1 MTSARWCAHDRQSQG
16 RLRLGDRRAAR
27 RLALNTSAFH
37 INGPGG
43 ESGYDGGA
51 APVVPTKIELVD
63 DQGDPMPYQ
72 HFELTTADGIINGI
86 TGADGKAEVDDVEG
100 VQSIIFL
107 DLDEVKPG

>member
-1 MTSARWCAHDRQSQG
+1 
-16 RLRLGDRRAAR
+16 
-27 RLALNTSAFH
+27 
-37 INGPGG
+37 
-43 ESGYDGGA
+43 
-51 APVVPTKIELVD
+51 
-63 DQGDPMPYQ
+63 MPYQ